1 MKWVVIGGILVGLLF
16 GLSQVIIP
24 NKAEGDVKD
33 RLTKEGGSAS
43 VTITAFPAIRLLFNH
58 GEKLDVRARRVTI
71 PINDLRGGSFKELDG
86 FDNVRVQ
93 LTNSI
98 VGPFTTDAMLLT
110 RDDPEKLY
118 HFTYKGNTSVT
129 QLAELALG
137 ALPLQLRSLVETLT
151 GRPGREPIPIVL
163 NAKLE
168 SNNGKINLVS
178 GGGTV
183 AGLPLGGLSLSIAGA
198 VISRVTG

>member
-1 MKWVVIGGILVGLLF
+1 MKWVLIAAVLVGLVF

-24 NKAEGDVKD
+24 NKAESDAKD

-58 GEKLDVRARRVTI
+58 GEKLEVRARDITI
-71 PINDLRGGSFKELDG
+71 PINDLRGGSFKKLDG
-86 FDNVRVQ
+86 FNHVRVRI
-93 LTNSI
+93 TSST
-98 VGPFTTDAMLLT
+98 VGPFTTNEMLLK
-110 RDDPEKLY
+110 RDGGEKLY
-118 HFTYKGNTSVT
+118 HFTYRGSTSVT
-129 QLAELALG
+129 QLAELALA

-151 GRPGREPIPIVL
+151 GRPGRAPIPIVL
-163 NAKLE
+163 NAQLE
-168 SNNGKINLVS
+168 SNNGKVNLVS

-183 AGLPLGGLSLSIAGA
+183 AGLPLGGLSLAIAGA

>member
-1 MKWVVIGGILVGLLF
+1 MRWVIGAAIVVGLVF

-24 NKAEGDVKD
+24 NKAESDVKD

-58 GEKLDVRARRVTI
+58 GEELDVRARDVTI
-71 PINDLRGGSFKELDG
+71 PINDLRSGSFKKLDG
-86 FDNVRVQ
+86 FDHVRVR
-93 LTNSI
+93 LTSST
-98 VGPFTTDAMLLT
+98 VGPFTTDGMLLT
-110 RDDPEKLY
+110 RGDGEKLY
-118 HFTYKGNTSVT
+118 HFTYLGSTSVT
-129 QLAELALG
+129 QLAELALA

-151 GRPGREPIPIVL
+151 GRPGREPIPIRL
-163 NAKLE
+163 NAQLE
-168 SNNGKINLVS
+168 SNKGKISLVS

-183 AGLPLGGLSLSIAGA
+183 AGLPLGGLSLGIAGA

>member
-1 MKWVVIGGILVGLLF
+1 MKWVLIAGVLVGLAF

-24 NKAEGDVKD
+24 NKAESGVGD
-33 RLTKEGGSAS
+33 RLTKEGGTAS

-58 GEKLDVRARRVTI
+58 GEELTVKARDVTI

-86 FDNVRVQ
+86 FDHVLVR
-93 LTNSI
+93 LTSST
-98 VGPFTTDAMLLT
+98 VGPFTTDRMQLK
-110 RDDPEKLY
+110 RDSGEKLY
-118 HFTYKGNTSVT
+118 DFTFRGSTSVT

-137 ALPLQLRSLVETLT
+137 ALPLQIRSLVETLT

-183 AGLPLGGLSLSIAGA
+183 AGLPLGGLSLGIAGA

>member
-1 MKWVVIGGILVGLLF
+1 MKWVLISAVLVGLVF

-24 NKAEGDVKD
+24 NKAESGVGD
-33 RLTKEGGSAS
+33 RLTKEGGTAS
-43 VTITAFPAIRLLFNH
+43 VKITAFPAIRLLFNH
-58 GEKLDVRARRVTI
+58 GEELTVKARDITI

-86 FDNVRVQ
+86 FDHVYVR
-93 LTNSI
+93 LMSSA
-98 VGPFTTDAMLLT
+98 VGPFTTDRMLLT
-110 RDDPEKLY
+110 RGSGEKLY
-118 HFTYKGNTSVT
+118 HFTYLGSTSVT

-151 GRPGREPIPIVL
+151 GRPGREPIPIRL
-163 NAKLE
+163 DAKLE
-168 SNNGKINLVS
+168 SDKGKINLVS

>member
-1 MKWVVIGGILVGLLF
+1 MKWVLIAAVLVGLIF

-24 NKAEGDVKD
+24 NKAESDTKD

-43 VTITAFPAIRLLFNH
+43 VTITAFPAFRLLFNH
-58 GEKLDVRARRVTI
+58 GEKLEVRARDITI
-71 PINDLRGGSFKELDG
+71 PINDLRSGSFKKLDG
-86 FDNVRVQ
+86 FNHVLVR
-93 LTNSI
+93 LTSST
-98 VGPFTTDAMLLT
+98 VGPFNTDAMLLT
-110 RDDPEKLY
+110 RGEGEKLY
-118 HFTYKGNTSVT
+118 HFTYGGSTSVT

-151 GRPGREPIPIVL
+151 GRPGREPIPIRL
-163 NAKLE
+163 NAQLE
-168 SNNGKINLVS
+168 SNKGKINLVS

-183 AGLPLGGLSLSIAGA
+183 AGLPLGGLALSIAGA